1 MTDRRRL
8 AANDRVAASHLRGQI
23 DAPRFVDGS
32 AAQVHVPVT
41 DLLRAPGGARD
52 RQLLLGAPLTV
63 YETYEGWSFV
73 QAEDDYV
80 GYVSADSLGAAIQQP
95 THTVATAATHA
106 YTAPDLKSHE
116 RAALP
121 HGARLA
127 VEGIND
133 TWAATPMG
141 HVPVSHLVPLAHRAS
156 DPVEVALLYLG
167 TPYLWGGNS
176 IWGIDC
182 SGLVQAACRAC
193 GISCPGDSDMQEAEL
208 GERLPDGAP
217 LQRGDIV
224 FWRGHV
230 GIMEDDRTL
239 LHANAH
245 AMAVAREDFAGACQ
259 RIADQGD
266 GPVTSRRRI
275 TRPSG

>member
-8 AANDRVAASHLRGQI
+8 PANDHVAARHLRGQV
-23 DAPRFVDGS
+23 DAPRFVDGTR
-32 AAQVHVPVT
+32 ARVHVPVT
-41 DLLRAPGGARD
+41 DLHRAPAGPRD
-52 RQLLLGAPLTV
+52 RQLLLGAPVTV
-63 YETYEGWSFV
+63 YDTREGWCFV
-73 QAEDDYV
+73 EAEDGYV
-80 GYVSADSLGAAIQQP
+80 GYLSAVSLWSADPAP
-95 THTVATAATHA
+95 THVVATPATHA
-106 YTAPDLKSHE
+106 YSAPDLKSCE

-121 HGARLA
+121 HGARVT
-127 VEGIND
+127 VEGRSGR
-133 TWAATPMG
+133 WAKTPLG
-141 HVPVSHLVPLAHRAS
+141 HVPAGHLIPLAQHAA
-156 DPVEVALLYLG
+156 DLVDVALLYLG

-193 GISCPGDSDMQEAEL
+193 GIACPGDSDMQEAEL
-208 GERLPDGAP
+208 GTLLAEDVP
-217 LQRGDIV
+217 LQRGDVV

-230 GIMEDDRTL
+230 GLMEDAQTL

-245 AMAVAREDFAGACQ
+245 AMAVAREDFAAACA

-275 TRPSG
+275 TLPRG